1 MGKPIP
7 KGSRMDSFGPIE
19 TRLHEVAERR
29 GAGLCI
35 LFDPD
40 RHELKEL
47 TRAAAICQEGGAD
60 FVFVGSSLMLKDSF
74 DDAVGAVRAG
84 TDLPIIIFPGHST
97 QLSGKA
103 DAILFMSL
111 VSGRNPEY
119 LIGQQVIAA
128 PRVRSLGLEP
138 IPAAYLLV
146 ETGRTTSVQYM
157 SMTQP
162 MPRDKA
168 DIAVAHALAAR
179 YLGMRVLYLEGGS
192 GGHETVPEEIIRAV
206 AEVMEGPIIVG
217 GGIRTAEQAHA
228 KVEAGATLIVVGNSL
243 EHAWTVDSV
252 AELAAGVHLK
262 G

>member
-1 MGKPIP
+1 MGGASP
-7 KGSRMDSFGPIE
+7 KRYPQESYGPIE
-19 TRLHEVAERR
+19 SRFHEVAEKR

-40 RHELKEL
+40 RHDLPEL
-47 TRAAAICQEGGAD
+47 TRASAVCQEGGAD
-60 FVFVGSSLMLKDSF
+60 FLFVGSSLMLKDSF
-74 DDAVGAVRAG
+74 DDAVAAVRAG
-84 TDLPIIIFPGHST
+84 SDLPIVIFPGHST

-138 IPAAYLLV
+138 IPAAYMLV
-146 ETGRTTSVQYM
+146 ETGRATSVQYM

-192 GGHETVPEEIIRAV
+192 GGQETVPEEIIRAV
-206 AEVMEGPIIVG
+206 AEAVGGPIIVG
-217 GGIRTAEQAHA
+217 GGIRTAAQARA

-252 AELAAGVHLK
+252 AELVAGVHLK